1 MPTKPKSFR
10 FSDETYQRLNDLA
23 ILEAQK
29 QIDKGKTPKVSQT
42 SIIEQAVA
50 ELHKKKIK
58 V

>member
-1 MPTKPKSFR
+1 MPKPKSFR